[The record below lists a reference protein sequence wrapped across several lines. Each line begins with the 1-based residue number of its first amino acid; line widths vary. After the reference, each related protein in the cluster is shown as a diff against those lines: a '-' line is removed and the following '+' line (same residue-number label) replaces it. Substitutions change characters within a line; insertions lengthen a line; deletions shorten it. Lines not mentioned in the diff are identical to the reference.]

1 VAHDNR
7 SRAGH
12 GTRLQSAHHNA
23 EKRKRFSSKSPP
35 PPSPSSHL
43 SEAAMDLS
51 LLRTLPRLALDAV
64 QCLLAAHD
72 YVDQDLRS
80 ETQDAITCLRSADMT
95 DVVAAA
101 SVLRAVTPHLLDVE
115 TRLDLANRSHTA
127 RKIRDV
133 RRRVL
138 AATAAVARS

>member
-1 VAHDNR
+1 
-7 SRAGH
+7 
-12 GTRLQSAHHNA
+12 
-23 EKRKRFSSKSPP
+23 
-35 PPSPSSHL
+35 
-43 SEAAMDLS
+43 MDLS

-64 QCLLAAHD
+64 QCLLVAHD
-72 YVDQDLRS
+72 YVDEDLRS
-80 ETQDAITCLRSADMT
+80 ETRDAITCLRGTDMT
-95 DVVAAA
+95 DVAAAA

-133 RRRVL
+133 RRRML